1 MKVMLINGSPHKEGC
16 SYTALTEISQVL
28 SAEGIESEWVWVG
41 NRPLAGCIGCG
52 KCRELGKCVFDDDG
66 VNEAVEK
73 FKSCDGMIIASPVHY
88 ASASGLITSFMDRF
102 FYSND
107 KASLRMKPGASI
119 VSCRRGGAS
128 AAFDQLNKYFTINE
142 MPVVSSSYW
151 NQVHGSTPEEVK
163 QDLEGLRTM
172 RVLARNMAYLIKANQ
187 LAREN
192 GLALPE
198 EEPRVM
204 TNFIR

>member
-16 SYTALTEISQVL
+16 SYTALEEISRVL
-28 SAEGIESEWVWVG
+28 AAVGIESEWVWVG
-41 NRPLAGCIGCG
+41 SRPIAGCIGCG
-52 KCRELGKCVFDDDG
+52 KCREAGKCVFDEDG
-66 VNEAVEK
+66 VNEAVAK
-73 FKSCDGMIIASPVHY
+73 FKECDGMIIASPVHY
-88 ASASGLITSFMDRF
+88 ASASGAVTSFMDRF

-107 KASLRMKPGASI
+107 KASLRMKPGASV

-142 MPVVSSSYW
+142 MPIVSASYW

-163 QDLEGLRTM
+163 QDLEGLRTV

-187 LAREN
+187 LAREH
-192 GLALPE
+192 GLGLPE